1 MSNKKKLCLFNSNP
15 LVFYHNHKKFLLLL
29 LYHHCGTCI
38 SPIQQLINISFLDNL
53 EVPIVFIFIVDQSL
67 SSYHR

>member
-53 EVPIVFIFIVDQSL
+53 EVPIVFIVHHSL